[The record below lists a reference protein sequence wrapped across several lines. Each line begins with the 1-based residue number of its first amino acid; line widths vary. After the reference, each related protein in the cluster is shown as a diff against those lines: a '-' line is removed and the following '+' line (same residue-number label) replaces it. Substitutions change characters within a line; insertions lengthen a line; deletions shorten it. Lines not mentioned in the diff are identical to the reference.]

1 MGNWSE
7 LNNDLLIEVAQRLTW
22 LQDLVAFGG
31 VCSSWRFVATVVKL
45 TFNFNR
51 APWLML
57 APEKCTD
64 QRRFFS
70 LSKGMTRQFILP
82 EANGKKCFSSKG
94 WLITIAQDLS
104 MSLLHPFSR
113 RQIKLPHIKTIKNW
127 RDLKTTK
134 MYANFI
140 FKCALSSSPDYS
152 SNYTIVISYVG
163 KLAYARP
170 GDRSWI
176 PIDLNAYYHDIIF
189 YNGLLY
195 AVKTS
200 QVRAFDI
207 RGNNPTVVQ
216 EVSSLPSE
224 LLRFFPGSWYVAEST
239 RKLLVI
245 VREGSQVNDNW
256 SYGTTRF
263 QVLGLDFLTNTW
275 TEVENLGDRALFLGH
290 NSSFSVDASISHCKA
305 NCIYFTDDCV
315 DAYWYIACKGGGKDM
330 GIYDLQEETIEP
342 FFKGDSYNR
351 ITPPMW
357 VEKNFI

>member
-1 MGNWSE
+1 M
-7 LNNDLLIEVAQRLTW
+7 
-22 LQDLVAFGG
+22 
-31 VCSSWRFVATVVKL
+31 
-45 TFNFNR
+45 
-51 APWLML
+51 
-57 APEKCTD
+57 
-64 QRRFFS
+64 
-70 LSKGMTRQFILP
+70 
-82 EANGKKCFSSKG
+82 
-94 WLITIAQDLS
+94 
-104 MSLLHPFSR
+104 
-113 RQIKLPHIKTIKNW
+113 
-127 RDLKTTK
+127 
-134 MYANFI
+134 
-140 FKCALSSSPDYS
+140 
-152 SNYTIVISYVG
+152 
-163 KLAYARP
+163 
-170 GDRSWI
+170 
-176 PIDLNAYYHDIIF
+176 
-189 YNGLLY
+189 LY

-200 QVRAFDI
+200 QAPAFDI

-216 EVSSLPSE
+216 EVSSLPGE

-239 RKLLVI
+239 GKLLVI

-342 FFKGDSYNR
+342 FFKGDSYKR